1 MHICVIL
8 CRTLIY
14 NFEND
19 IKEGEVY
26 DLSKFYIA
34 ANVGGT

>member
-1 MHICVIL
+1 MHICVIS

-14 NFEND
+14 KFENE

-26 DLSKFYIA
+26 DLFNFDIA